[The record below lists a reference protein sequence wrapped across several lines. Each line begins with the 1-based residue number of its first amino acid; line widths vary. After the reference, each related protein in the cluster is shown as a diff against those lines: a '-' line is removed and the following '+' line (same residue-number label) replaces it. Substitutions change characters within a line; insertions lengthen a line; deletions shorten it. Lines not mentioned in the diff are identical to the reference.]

1 MPDQKCIDNTM
12 MRVYLDTIQNIMG
25 PQGLN
30 SVLNYGHLKKY
41 INNFPPDDD
50 QLKIPR
56 EDLRRLHQSLI
67 DLFGEKGA
75 RGILL
80 RIGREMTFTWLEK
93 RPAVVK
99 SMKYAMRLLP
109 EIKQMQLS
117 LERFVE
123 ESEKRIPSLKG
134 SSHLELKEDKDYFLL
149 VDEDSYTSEGII
161 SENPV
166 CHVYVGNI
174 ETSLEWITGH
184 AHKVEEIQ
192 CRARGDSAD
201 VFRIWKKRS
210 TDQ

>member
-1 MPDQKCIDNTM
+1 MPDQKYIDNTL
-12 MRVYLDTIQNIMG
+12 MRVYLDTIQNIIG
-25 PQGLN
+25 LQGLN
-30 SVLNYGHLKKY
+30 SILNYGRVEKY
-41 INNFPPDDD
+41 INNFPSDNDE
-50 QLKIPR
+50 LEIPR
-56 EDLRRLHQSLI
+56 EDLRKLHQSLLS
-67 DLFGEKGA
+67 LFGEKGA

-99 SMKYAMRLLP
+99 SMKYAIRLLP
-109 EIKQMQLS
+109 ETKKMRLS

-123 ESEKRIPSLKG
+123 ESEKRMPSLKG

-149 VDEDSYTSEGII
+149 IDDDSYTSEGII
-161 SENPV
+161 SESPV
-166 CHVYVGNI
+166 CYVYVGNL

-201 VFRIWKKRS
+201 VFRIWKKRA

>member
-1 MPDQKCIDNTM
+1 MVDQKYVDNTL
-12 MRVYLDTIQNIMG
+12 MRIYLDTIQNIMG
-25 PQGLN
+25 SQGLN
-30 SVLNYGHLKKY
+30 SVLNYGHLEKY
-41 INNFPPDDD
+41 INNFPPDNDE
-50 QLKIPR
+50 LEIPR
-56 EDLRRLHQSLI
+56 EDLRKLHQSLI

-80 RIGREMTFTWLEK
+80 RIGREMTFTFLEK
-93 RPAVVK
+93 RPTVVK
-99 SMKYAMRLLP
+99 SMKYAIRLLP
-109 EIKQMQLS
+109 EINQMRLS

-134 SSHLELKEDKDYFLL
+134 LSHLELKEDKDYFLL
-149 VDEDSYTSEGII
+149 IDEDSYTSEGII

-166 CHVYVGNI
+166 CHVYVGNL